1 MRGGFFMLKFTKIT
15 ASIGPKS
22 SNHAILT
29 KMVRAGVNLVRIN
42 FSHDTG
48 DVQGAKIDTIR
59 TVSRELKTPVG
70 IIVDL
75 QGPKHRIGDFAS
87 DEKYKLTVG
96 QRFVFDSNETPGDNT
111 RVCLPHPD
119 VIASLHAGDRI
130 LLNDGKLEMRVDKC
144 EPTKIIATV
153 IRGNEIWSRRGFN
166 LPDTFIDTEILT
178 QKDKA
183 DLEYA
188 ITKNPDFV
196 AVSFVQSADD
206 IAYVRDFITARTAH
220 KINIIAKIERPHAVH
235 DIDNIV
241 AVADG
246 IMIARGDLA
255 VEMPFEQV
263 PAISRHIIRVC
274 RQMNKPV
281 IMATQMLA
289 SLVDS
294 EFPTRAEIS
303 DVANA
308 AYLRTDSCMT
318 SEETTVG
325 INPVHT
331 IQTMSRIL
339 SYADMDTIANPND
352 WLRIDNIPE
361 NNWSRSVAS
370 MAHLNNA
377 SAIIVFDRDGVAT
390 TEISCRRPDM
400 PIVAV
405 CNDETVANHLCL
417 SRGVFPI
424 CDPEIFGRRDA
435 KSAAKTIGI
444 RIGAVVI
451 VDDGTISLCEL

>member
-1 MRGGFFMLKFTKIT
+1 MLKFTKIT
-15 ASIGPKS
+15 VSVGPKS
-22 SNHAILT
+22 ESRTVLT
-29 KMVRAGVNLVRIN
+29 KMIRNGANLFRIN

-48 DVQGAKIDTIR
+48 DVQGKKIDTIR
-59 TVSRELKTPVG
+59 DVAHELHTPVAV
-70 IIVDL
+70 IVDL
-75 QGPKHRIGDFAS
+75 QGPKHRIGDFATT
-87 DEKYKLTVG
+87 DKYKLTVG
-96 QRFVFDSNETPGDNT
+96 QRFVFDSDETPGDSE

-119 VIASLHAGDRI
+119 VIASMRPGDRI
-130 LLNDGKLEMRVDKC
+130 LLNDGKIEVRVDRV
-144 EPTKIIATV
+144 EPTKIITTV

-166 LPDTFIDTEILT
+166 LPDTFVDSNVLT
-178 QKDKA
+178 DKDKS

-196 AVSFVQSADD
+196 AVSFVQSAAD
-206 IAYVRDFITARTAH
+206 IAYVRDFITGRTAH
-220 KINIIAKIERPHAVH
+220 KIKIIAKIERPHAVH
-235 DIDNIV
+235 DIENII
-241 AVADG
+241 AASDG

-263 PAISRHIIRVC
+263 PAISRHIIRTC

-281 IMATQMLA
+281 IMATQMLG
-289 SLVDS
+289 SMVDS

-308 AYLRTDSCMT
+308 AYLRADACMT
-318 SEETTVG
+318 SEETTIGV
-325 INPVHT
+325 NPVHT
-331 IQTMSRIL
+331 VETMSRIL
-339 SYADMDTIANPND
+339 SYADMDTIANPYD
-352 WLRIDNIPE
+352 WSRIDNVPE

-377 SAIIVFDRDGVAT
+377 SAIIVFDKDGIAS

-405 CNDETVANHLCL
+405 CNDETIANQLCL

-424 CDPEIFGRRDA
+424 FDTEIFGMRDA
-435 KSAAKTIGI
+435 KMAAKILNIKLGS
-444 RIGAVVI
+444 VVI
-451 VDDGTISLCEL
+451 VDDGTISLRDLD

>member
-1 MRGGFFMLKFTKIT
+1 MKFTKIT
-15 ASIGPKS
+15 ASVGPKS
-22 SNHAILT
+22 DTHAVLT
-29 KMVRAGVNLVRIN
+29 KMVRAGVNLFRIN

-48 DVQGAKIDTIR
+48 DVQGKKIDTIR
-59 TVSRELKTPVG
+59 TVAHELKTPIAVV
-70 IIVDL
+70 VDL
-75 QGPKHRIGDFAS
+75 QGPKHRIGNFATE
-87 DEKYKLTVG
+87 EKYKLTVG
-96 QRFVFDSNETPGDNT
+96 QRFVFDSDETPGDNT

-119 VIASLHAGDRI
+119 VIASMRPGDRI
-130 LLNDGKLEMRVDKC
+130 LLNDGKIEMRVDRT

-153 IRGNEIWSRRGFN
+153 VRGNEIWSRRGFN
-166 LPDTFIDTEILT
+166 LPDTFVDGSVLT
-178 QKDKA
+178 DKDMA

-188 ITKNPDFV
+188 ITKNPDYV

-220 KINIIAKIERPHAVH
+220 KIKIIAKIERPHAVH

-241 AVADG
+241 AISDG

-289 SLVDS
+289 SMVES

-308 AYLRTDSCMT
+308 AYLRADSCMT

-331 IQTMSRIL
+331 VETMSRIL
-339 SYADMDTIANPND
+339 SYADMDTIANPYD
-352 WLRIDNIPE
+352 WSRIDNIPE

-377 SAIIVFDRDGVAT
+377 SAIVVFDRDGIAT
-390 TEISCRRPDM
+390 TQISCRRPDM

-424 CDPEIFGRRDA
+424 YDTEMFGRRDTD
-435 KSAAKTIGI
+435 AAVKTLKIKM
-444 RIGAVVI
+444 GAIVI
-451 VDDGTISLCEL
+451 VDDGTISLREL

>member
-1 MRGGFFMLKFTKIT
+1 MFKYTKIT

-22 SNHAILT
+22 ESHAVLT
-29 KMVRAGVNLVRIN
+29 KMVRAGVNLFRIN

-48 DVQGAKIDTIR
+48 SVQGKKIDTIR
-59 TVSRELKTPVG
+59 EISHELKMPIG

-75 QGPKHRIGDFAS
+75 QGPKHRIGNFATE
-87 DEKYKLTVG
+87 DKYKLTVG
-96 QRFVFDSNETPGDNT
+96 QRFVFDSDETPGDST

-130 LLNDGKLEMRVDKC
+130 LLNDGKLEMCVDRA
-144 EPTKIIATV
+144 EPTRIIATV
-153 IRGNEIWSRRGFN
+153 IRGNEISSRRGFN
-166 LPDTFIDTEILT
+166 LPDTFVDTSVLT
-178 QKDKA
+178 DKDKA

-188 ITKNPDFV
+188 IKKKPDWV

-220 KINIIAKIERPHAVH
+220 KIKIIAKIERPHAVH

-241 AVADG
+241 LAADA

-255 VEMPFEQV
+255 VEMPYEQV
-263 PAISRHIIRVC
+263 PAISRHIIRLC

-281 IMATQMLA
+281 IVATQMLA
-289 SLVDS
+289 SLVDG

-308 AYLRTDSCMT
+308 AYLRADSTMT

-325 INPVHT
+325 VNPVNAV
-331 IQTMSRIL
+331 QTMSRIL
-339 SYADMDTIANPND
+339 SYADMDGIANPND
-352 WLRIDNIPE
+352 WVRIENIPE
-361 NNWSRSVAS
+361 NNWARSVAS

-377 SAIIVFDRDGVAT
+377 SAIIVFDKDGVAT

-400 PIVAV
+400 PIIAV

-424 CDPEIFGRRDA
+424 FDEEIFGRRDA
-435 KSAAKTIGI
+435 DMAARSFGI
-444 RIGAVVI
+444 KMGSIVI
-451 VDDGTISLCEL
+451 VDDGTISLRELD

>member
-1 MRGGFFMLKFTKIT
+1 M
-15 ASIGPKS
+15 
-22 SNHAILT
+22 
-29 KMVRAGVNLVRIN
+29 
-42 FSHDTG
+42 
-48 DVQGAKIDTIR
+48 
-59 TVSRELKTPVG
+59 
-70 IIVDL
+70 
-75 QGPKHRIGDFAS
+75 
-87 DEKYKLTVG
+87 
-96 QRFVFDSNETPGDNT
+96 
-111 RVCLPHPD
+111 
-119 VIASLHAGDRI
+119 
-130 LLNDGKLEMRVDKC
+130 
-144 EPTKIIATV
+144 
-153 IRGNEIWSRRGFN
+153 
-166 LPDTFIDTEILT
+166 
-178 QKDKA
+178 
-183 DLEYA
+183 
-188 ITKNPDFV
+188 
-196 AVSFVQSADD
+196 
-206 IAYVRDFITARTAH
+206 TARTAH

-241 AVADG
+241 AAADG

-377 SAIIVFDRDGVAT
+377 SAIIVFDRDGIAT

-424 CDPEIFGRRDA
+424 CDPEIFGTRDA

-451 VDDGTISLCEL
+451 VDDGTISLRGI

>member
-1 MRGGFFMLKFTKIT
+1 MHKYTKIT
-15 ASIGPKS
+15 ASVGPKS
-22 SNHAILT
+22 ENRTVLT
-29 KMVRAGVNLVRIN
+29 KMVRAGVNLFRIN

-48 DVQGAKIDTIR
+48 DVQGKKIDTIR
-59 TVSRELKTPVG
+59 AVSHELKTPVAV
-70 IIVDL
+70 IVDL
-75 QGPKHRIGDFAS
+75 QGPKHRIGNFATE
-87 DEKYKLTVG
+87 DKYKLTVG
-96 QRFVFDSNETPGDNT
+96 QKFTFDSDETPGDSS
-111 RVCLPHPD
+111 RVYLPHPD
-119 VIASLHAGDRI
+119 VMASLHIGDRI
-130 LLNDGKLEMRVDKC
+130 LLNDGKIEMRVDKV
-144 EPTKIIATV
+144 EPTKIITTV
-153 IRGNEIWSRRGFN
+153 IRGSEIWSRRGFN
-166 LPDTFIDTEILT
+166 LPDTFVDTNVLT
-178 QKDKA
+178 DKDKS

-220 KINIIAKIERPHAVH
+220 KIKIIAKIERPHAVH
-235 DIDNIV
+235 DIENIV
-241 AVADG
+241 SASDG

-281 IMATQMLA
+281 IVATQMLA
-289 SLVDS
+289 SLVDG

-308 AYLRTDSCMT
+308 AYLRADSTMT
-318 SEETTVG
+318 SEETTIG

-331 IQTMSRIL
+331 IETMSRIL
-339 SYADMDTIANPND
+339 SYADADGIANPHD
-352 WLRIDNIPE
+352 WLRIDNLPE

-370 MAHLNNA
+370 MAHLNNT
-377 SAIIVFDRDGVAT
+377 SAIIVFDKDGFAT

-424 CDPEIFGRRDA
+424 YDTEIFGTRDA
-435 KSAAKTIGI
+435 ESAAKTIGI

-451 VDDGTISLCEL
+451 VDDGTISLRDLD

>member
-1 MRGGFFMLKFTKIT
+1 MMKFTKIT
-15 ASIGPKS
+15 ASVGPKS
-22 SNHAILT
+22 DAHAVLT
-29 KMVRAGVNLVRIN
+29 KMVRAGVNLFRIN

-48 DVQGAKIDTIR
+48 DVQGKKIDTIR
-59 TVSRELKTPVG
+59 TVAHELKTPIAVV
-70 IIVDL
+70 VDL
-75 QGPKHRIGDFAS
+75 QGPKHRIGNFATE
-87 DEKYKLTVG
+87 EKYKLTIG
-96 QRFVFDSNETPGDNT
+96 QRFVFDSDETPGDNT

-119 VIASLHAGDRI
+119 VIASMRPGDRI
-130 LLNDGKLEMRVDKC
+130 LLNDGKIEMRVDRT

-153 IRGNEIWSRRGFN
+153 VRGNEIWSRRGFN
-166 LPDTFIDTEILT
+166 LPDTFVDGSVLT
-178 QKDKA
+178 DKDMA

-188 ITKNPDFV
+188 ITKNPDYV

-220 KINIIAKIERPHAVH
+220 KIKIIAKIERPHAVH

-241 AVADG
+241 AISDG

-289 SLVDS
+289 SMVES

-308 AYLRTDSCMT
+308 AYLRADSCMT
-318 SEETTVG
+318 SEETTIGV
-325 INPVHT
+325 NPTHT
-331 IQTMSRIL
+331 VETMSRIL
-339 SYADMDTIANPND
+339 SYADMDTIANPYD
-352 WLRIDNIPE
+352 WSRIDNIPE

-377 SAIIVFDRDGVAT
+377 SAIVVFDRDGIAT
-390 TEISCRRPDM
+390 TQISCRRPDM

-405 CNDETVANHLCL
+405 CNDETVANQLCL

-424 CDPEIFGRRDA
+424 YDTEMFGRRDTD
-435 KSAAKTIGI
+435 AAVKTLKIKM
-444 RIGAVVI
+444 GAIVI
-451 VDDGTISLCEL
+451 VDDGTISLREL

>member
-1 MRGGFFMLKFTKIT
+1 MLKFTKIT
-15 ASIGPKS
+15 VSVGPKS
-22 SNHAILT
+22 ESRTVLT
-29 KMVRAGVNLVRIN
+29 KMIRNGANLFRIN

-48 DVQGAKIDTIR
+48 DVQGKKIDTIR
-59 TVSRELKTPVG
+59 DVAHELHTPVAV
-70 IIVDL
+70 IVDL
-75 QGPKHRIGDFAS
+75 QGPKHRIGDFATT
-87 DEKYKLTVG
+87 DKYKLTVG
-96 QRFVFDSNETPGDNT
+96 QRFVFDSDETPGDSE

-119 VIASLHAGDRI
+119 VIASMRPGDRI
-130 LLNDGKLEMRVDKC
+130 LLNDGKIEVRVDRV
-144 EPTKIIATV
+144 EPTKIITTV

-166 LPDTFIDTEILT
+166 LPDTFVDSNVLT
-178 QKDKA
+178 DKDKS

-196 AVSFVQSADD
+196 AVSFVQSAAD
-206 IAYVRDFITARTAH
+206 IAYVRDFITGRTAH
-220 KINIIAKIERPHAVH
+220 KIKIIAKIERPHAVH
-235 DIDNIV
+235 DIENII
-241 AVADG
+241 AAADG

-263 PAISRHIIRVC
+263 PAISRHIIRTC

-281 IMATQMLA
+281 IMATQMLG
-289 SLVDS
+289 SMVDS

-308 AYLRTDSCMT
+308 AYLRTDACMT
-318 SEETTVG
+318 SEETTIGV
-325 INPVHT
+325 NPVHT
-331 IQTMSRIL
+331 VETMSRIL
-339 SYADMDTIANPND
+339 SYADMDTIANPYD
-352 WLRIDNIPE
+352 WSRIDNVPE

-377 SAIIVFDRDGVAT
+377 SAIIVFDKDGIAS

-405 CNDETVANHLCL
+405 CNDETIANQLCL

-424 CDPEIFGRRDA
+424 FDTEIFGMRDA
-435 KSAAKTIGI
+435 KMAAKILNIKLGS
-444 RIGAVVI
+444 VVI
-451 VDDGTISLCEL
+451 VDDGTISLRDLD

>member
-1 MRGGFFMLKFTKIT
+1 MYKYTKII
-15 ASIGPKS
+15 ASVGPKS
-22 SNHAILT
+22 ESHTVIT
-29 KMVRAGVNLVRIN
+29 KMVRAGVNLFRIN

-48 DVQGAKIDTIR
+48 AIQGKKIDTIR
-59 TVSRELKTPVG
+59 EVARELKTPVG
-70 IIVDL
+70 VVVDL
-75 QGPKHRIGDFAS
+75 QGPKHRIGNFATE
-87 DEKYKLTVG
+87 DKYKLTVG
-96 QRFVFDSNETPGDNT
+96 QRFVFDSDETPGDNT
-111 RVCLPHPD
+111 RVYLPHPD
-119 VIASLHAGDRI
+119 VIASLHPGDRI
-130 LLNDGKLEMRVDKC
+130 LLNDGKIEMRVDRT

-153 IRGNEIWSRRGFN
+153 VRGNEIWSRRGFN
-166 LPDTFIDTEILT
+166 LPDTFVDGSVLT
-178 QKDKA
+178 DKDRA

-188 ITKNPDFV
+188 IKKKPDYV

-206 IAYVRDFITARTAH
+206 IAYVRDFISARTSH
-220 KINIIAKIERPHAVH
+220 KIKIIAKIERPHAVH

-241 AVADG
+241 MAADG

-281 IMATQMLA
+281 IVATQMLA
-289 SLVDS
+289 SMVES

-308 AYLRTDSCMT
+308 AYLRADSVMT
-318 SEETTVG
+318 SEETTIG

-331 IQTMSRIL
+331 VETMSRIL
-339 SYADMDTIANPND
+339 SYADMDTIANPYD
-352 WLRIDNIPE
+352 WSRIDNVPE

-377 SAIIVFDRDGVAT
+377 SAIVVFDRDGIAT

-400 PIVAV
+400 PIIAV
-405 CNDETVANHLCL
+405 CNDEIIANQLCIN
-417 SRGVFPI
+417 RGVFPI
-424 CDPEIFGRRDA
+424 FDTEIFGRRDTD
-435 KSAAKTIGI
+435 AAVKTLKIKMGN
-444 RIGAVVI
+444 VVI
-451 VDDGTISLCEL
+451 VDDGTISLREL

>member
-1 MRGGFFMLKFTKIT
+1 MMKFTKIT
-15 ASIGPKS
+15 ASVGPKS
-22 SNHAILT
+22 DTHAVLT
-29 KMVRAGVNLVRIN
+29 KMVRAGVNLFRIN

-48 DVQGAKIDTIR
+48 DVQGKKIDTIR
-59 TVSRELKTPVG
+59 TVAHELKTPIAVV
-70 IIVDL
+70 VDL
-75 QGPKHRIGDFAS
+75 QGPKHRIGNFATE
-87 DEKYKLTVG
+87 EKYKLTVG
-96 QRFVFDSNETPGDNT
+96 QRFVFDSDETPGDNT

-119 VIASLHAGDRI
+119 VIASMRPGDRI
-130 LLNDGKLEMRVDKC
+130 LLNDGKIEMRVDRT

-153 IRGNEIWSRRGFN
+153 VRGNEIWSRRGFN
-166 LPDTFIDTEILT
+166 LPDTFVDGSVLT
-178 QKDKA
+178 DKDMA

-188 ITKNPDFV
+188 ITKNPDYV

-220 KINIIAKIERPHAVH
+220 KIKIIAKIERPHAVH

-241 AVADG
+241 AISDG

-289 SLVDS
+289 SMVES

-308 AYLRTDSCMT
+308 AYLRADSCMT

-331 IQTMSRIL
+331 VETMSRIL
-339 SYADMDTIANPND
+339 SYADMDTIANPYD
-352 WLRIDNIPE
+352 WSRIDNIPE

-377 SAIIVFDRDGVAT
+377 SAIVVFDRDGIAT
-390 TEISCRRPDM
+390 TQISCRRPDM

-424 CDPEIFGRRDA
+424 YDTEMFGRRDTD
-435 KSAAKTIGI
+435 AAVKTLKIKM
-444 RIGAVVI
+444 GAIVI
-451 VDDGTISLCEL
+451 VDDGTISLREL

>member
-1 MRGGFFMLKFTKIT
+1 MHKYTKIT

-22 SNHAILT
+22 SSHTVLT
-29 KMVRAGVNLVRIN
+29 KMVRAGVNVFRVN

-59 TVSRELKTPVG
+59 DVSRELKTPVAVM
-70 IIVDL
+70 VDL
-75 QGPKHRIGDFAS
+75 QGPKHRIGNFATE
-87 DEKYKLTVG
+87 DKYKLTIG
-96 QRFVFDSNETPGDNT
+96 QKFTFDSDETPGDST

-119 VIASLHAGDRI
+119 VIASLNRGDRI
-130 LLNDGKLEMRVDKC
+130 LLNDGKIEMRVDRA

-153 IRGNEIWSRRGFN
+153 VRGSEISSRRGFN
-166 LPDTFIDTEILT
+166 LPDTFVDTSVLT
-178 QKDKA
+178 NKDKA

-188 ITKNPDFV
+188 IKKNPDFV
-196 AVSFVQSADD
+196 AVSFVQSAND

-220 KINIIAKIERPHAVH
+220 KIKIIAKIERPHAVH

-241 AVADG
+241 SAADG

-255 VEMPFEQV
+255 VEMPYEQV

-281 IMATQMLA
+281 IVATQMLA

-308 AYLRTDSCMT
+308 AYLRADSTMT

-331 IQTMSRIL
+331 IETMARIL
-339 SYADMDTIANPND
+339 SYADMDAIANPND
-352 WLRIDNIPE
+352 WGRLEHLPE

-400 PIVAV
+400 PIIAV
-405 CNDETVANHLCL
+405 CNDETVANQLCL
-417 SRGVFPI
+417 NRGVFPI
-424 CDPEIFGRRDA
+424 FDTEIFGRRDELRAA
-435 KSAAKTIGI
+435 KSVGI
-444 RIGAVVI
+444 NIGAVVV
-451 VDDGTISLCEL
+451 VDDGTISLRDLD

>member
-1 MRGGFFMLKFTKIT
+1 MYKYTKIT

-22 SNHAILT
+22 ESHTVLT
-29 KMVRAGVNLVRIN
+29 KMVRSGVNLFRIN

-48 DVQGAKIDTIR
+48 DVQGKKIDTIR
-59 TVSRELKTPVG
+59 GIARELKTPVG

-75 QGPKHRIGDFAS
+75 QGPKHRIGNFATE
-87 DEKYKLTVG
+87 DKYKLTVG
-96 QRFVFDSNETPGDNT
+96 QRFVFDSDETPGDSS

-130 LLNDGKLEMRVDKC
+130 LLNDGKLEMRVDRA

-166 LPDTFIDTEILT
+166 LPDTFVDTNVLT
-178 QKDKA
+178 DKDKA

-188 ITKNPDFV
+188 IKKKPDYV

-206 IAYVRDFITARTAH
+206 IAYVRDFITARTSH
-220 KINIIAKIERPHAVH
+220 KIKIIAKIERPHAVH

-241 AVADG
+241 MAADG

-255 VEMPFEQV
+255 VEMPYEQV

-281 IMATQMLA
+281 IIATQMLA
-289 SLVDS
+289 SLVDG

-308 AYLRTDSCMT
+308 AYLRADSCMT

-325 INPVHT
+325 VNPVHT
-331 IQTMSRIL
+331 VETMARIL
-339 SYADMDTIANPND
+339 KYADADGIANPHD
-352 WLRIDNIPE
+352 WLRIDNLPE

-377 SAIIVFDRDGVAT
+377 SAIIVFDRDGIAT

-400 PIVAV
+400 PIIAV

-417 SRGVFPI
+417 CRGVFPI
-424 CDPEIFGRRDA
+424 FNEEIFGRRDA
-435 KSAAKTIGI
+435 ESAAKNFGI
-444 RIGAVVI
+444 KMGAVVI
-451 VDDGTISLCEL
+451 VDDGTISLRELD

>member
-1 MRGGFFMLKFTKIT
+1 MMKFTKIT

-22 SNHAILT
+22 DTHAVLT
-29 KMVRAGVNLVRIN
+29 KMVRAGANLFRIN

-48 DVQGAKIDTIR
+48 DVQGKKIDTIR
-59 TVSRELKTPVG
+59 TVAHELKTPIAVV
-70 IIVDL
+70 VDL
-75 QGPKHRIGDFAS
+75 QGPKHRIGNFATE
-87 DEKYKLTVG
+87 EKYKLTVG
-96 QRFVFDSNETPGDNT
+96 QRFVFDSDETPGDNT

-119 VIASLHAGDRI
+119 VIASMRPGDRI
-130 LLNDGKLEMRVDKC
+130 LLNDGKIEMRVDRT

-153 IRGNEIWSRRGFN
+153 VRGNEIWSRRGFN
-166 LPDTFIDTEILT
+166 LPDTFVDGSVLT
-178 QKDKA
+178 DKDMA

-188 ITKNPDFV
+188 ITKNPDYV

-206 IAYVRDFITARTAH
+206 IAYVRDFISARTSH
-220 KINIIAKIERPHAVH
+220 KIKIIAKIERPHAVH

-241 AVADG
+241 MAADG

-289 SLVDS
+289 SMVES

-308 AYLRTDSCMT
+308 AYLRADSCMT
-318 SEETTVG
+318 SEETTIGV
-325 INPVHT
+325 NPTHT
-331 IQTMSRIL
+331 VETMSRIL
-339 SYADMDTIANPND
+339 SYADMDTIANPYD
-352 WLRIDNIPE
+352 WSRIDNIPE

-377 SAIIVFDRDGVAT
+377 SAIVVFDRDGIAT
-390 TEISCRRPDM
+390 TQISCRRPDM

-405 CNDETVANHLCL
+405 CNDETVANQLNL

-424 CDPEIFGRRDA
+424 YDTEMFGRRDTD
-435 KSAAKTIGI
+435 AAVKTLKIKM
-444 RIGAVVI
+444 GAIVI
-451 VDDGTISLCEL
+451 VDDGTISLREL

>member
-1 MRGGFFMLKFTKIT
+1 MHKYTKIT
-15 ASIGPKS
+15 ASVGPKS
-22 SNHAILT
+22 ESRTILT
-29 KMVRAGVNLVRIN
+29 KMVRAGVNVFRIN

-48 DVQGAKIDTIR
+48 STQGKKIDTIR
-59 TVSRELKTPVG
+59 DVARELKMPVAVM
-70 IIVDL
+70 VDL
-75 QGPKHRIGDFAS
+75 QGPKHRIGNFATP
-87 DEKYKLTVG
+87 DKYKLTIG
-96 QRFVFDSNETPGDNT
+96 QRFVFDSDETPGDSS

-130 LLNDGKLEMRVDKC
+130 LLNDGKIEMRVDRA
-144 EPTKIIATV
+144 ESTKIIATV
-153 IRGNEIWSRRGFN
+153 VRGNEIWSRRGFN
-166 LPDTFIDTEILT
+166 LPDTFVDTDVLT
-178 QKDKA
+178 DKDRA

-220 KINIIAKIERPHAVH
+220 KIKIIAKIERPHAVH

-241 AVADG
+241 SAADG

-281 IMATQMLA
+281 IVATQMLA
-289 SLVDS
+289 SLVDG

-303 DVANA
+303 DVANS
-308 AYLRTDSCMT
+308 AYLRADSAMT
-318 SEETTVG
+318 SEETTIG
-325 INPVHT
+325 INPVHAVE
-331 IQTMSRIL
+331 TMARIL
-339 SYADMDTIANPND
+339 SYADADGIANPND
-352 WLRIDNIPE
+352 WGRLEHLPE

-405 CNDETVANHLCL
+405 CNDETVANQLCIN
-417 SRGVFPI
+417 RGVFTI
-424 CDPEIFGRRDA
+424 FDEEIFGRRDNVAAA
-435 KSAAKTIGI
+435 KSFGI
-444 RIGAVVI
+444 RIGNVVV
-451 VDDGTISLCEL
+451 VDDGNISLRGL